1 MLYQLHSALDKC
13 LNFFLTESKKEI
25 ARVDWSSL
33 SNAHIATFQEPLEI
47 VAEVIERTRIA
58 MTTNNYDLRV
68 FARFDTK
75 NEGVQIIQT
84 NDDDAFETLLASISV
99 ASSNELPAEIIVVNY
114 NLNQSETGFFSGIRS
129 SIRPY
134 EKLPL
139 KTVVPEDLMY

>member
-1 MLYQLHSALDKC
+1 MSYQLHSALDKC
-13 LNFFLTESKKEI
+13 LNFFLAKSKNEI

-58 MTTNNYDLRV
+58 KTTNNYDLRV
-68 FARFDTK
+68 HARFDTK

-84 NDDDAFETLLASISV
+84 NDDDAFETLLASISI
-99 ASSNELPAEIIVVNY
+99 ASSNELPVEIIVVNY
-114 NLNQSETGFFSGIRS
+114 NLNQSETGFFSGMRS
-129 SIRPY
+129 SKRPH

-139 KTVVPEDLMY
+139 KIVTPEDLMY